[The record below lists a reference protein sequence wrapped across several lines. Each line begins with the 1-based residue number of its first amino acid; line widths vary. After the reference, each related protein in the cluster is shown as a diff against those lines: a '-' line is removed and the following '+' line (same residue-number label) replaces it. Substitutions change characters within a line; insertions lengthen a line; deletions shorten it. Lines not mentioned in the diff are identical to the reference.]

1 MFLMVQNV
9 VLPFWKL
16 LAYVCQMI
24 ILETLVSLMLTSK
37 VETALLL
44 SAALWQKMPLT
55 VILIFSVDV

>member
-1 MFLMVQNV
+1 
-9 VLPFWKL
+9 
-16 LAYVCQMI
+16 MI